1 VIEVLYL
8 PGCPHAD
15 GLGDHIEQMV
25 SQHGFHER
33 VVTRCIDSDAQAG
46 AEHFLGSPTVRVNGR
61 DVDPGAGERHAYGL
75 VCRIYPGADGAPP
88 DEWILA
94 ALKGNEGAPSADY
107 SVGRR

>member
-88 DEWILA
+88 
-94 ALKGNEGAPSADY
+94 
-107 SVGRR
+107 RRVDSRRAQGK